1 MPRIFLILAV
11 FVMAAC
17 DRQAVTA
24 VRLPEDVALTS
35 NLFLEAAR
43 NGDQA
48 AAEKLM
54 TADFVD
60 DSRLQ
65 FAEMS
70 ALLKKSPPLV
80 PAVYQPKPEML
91 GPSKDEVT
99 VIFAARQNDRWVT
112 SNVRLYRPA
121 GGIFEVEYWDV
132 TVAQRPPPLLAH
144 ARQMQ
149 NFLSWGMAGLALMA
163 LLGLALLIWVVK
175 RRTHIIAPEPVIETR
190 RVAATVRDGDA

>member
-1 MPRIFLILAV
+1 MLRIFLVLALL
-11 FVMAAC
+11 VMTAC

-24 VRLPEDVALTS
+24 VQLPEDVALTS

-43 NGDQA
+43 NGNQA
-48 AAEKLM
+48 AAEKFM

-80 PAVYQPKPEML
+80 PAVYQPKPGML
-91 GPSKDEVT
+91 GPNKDEVT
-99 VIFAARQNDRWVT
+99 LIFAARDGDQWVT
-112 SNVRLYRPA
+112 SNVRLWRPA

-132 TVAQRPPPLLAH
+132 TVAKKPPPLLAH

-149 NFLSWGMAGLALMA
+149 NFMSWFMAGLALMA

-175 RRTHIIAPEPVIETR
+175 RRTHIVAPELVVETR
-190 RVAATVRDGDA
+190 RVAATVRDGDV